1 MPEQAANGRGI
12 AGLAALAIFSALLI
26 SLSGCI
32 QIADDSQLPGNPS
45 SVQQAPYYPS
55 SVPNFSSG
63 RLPYPNTS
71 GALGGSNLSSLLALA
86 RYMMAVSNGSGF
98 PMQNSSGTDA
108 SQLALIQQ
116 IMSGANGTGGMSAQQ
131 LAFIQ
136 QMLANRS
143 TGGYAPSGLQP
154 QQLAALQQMMGSSGG
169 SGAGAG
175 QLSALQQMIQ
185 SGGSGT
191 GGLSAQQLAALQQMM
206 GSSGSGTGGMSAEQL
221 AALQQMMGSSGSS
234 TGTPVAQPSPSIA
247 DSAPVTAPAANG
259 AVSVTYFYK
268 PGCPYCAKVAP
279 LITQMKQ
286 DFGNYNWSDVN
297 VETSGGY
304 AQFVSTIHRLN
315 LPASYFVVPFVA
327 VNDRALVGVS
337 EINSSLPSVLA
348 GLS

>member
-1 MPEQAANGRGI
+1 MLEQGAKGRGI
-12 AGLAALAIFSALLI
+12 ACLAALAIFCALLL

-32 QIADDSQLPGNPS
+32 QVADDSQFPGNSS
-45 SVQQAPYYPS
+45 SVQQAPYNPS

-63 RLPYPNTS
+63 RLPYPNAS

-86 RYMMAVSNGSGF
+86 RYMMAVGNGSGF

-108 SQLALIQQ
+108 SQLALIRQ
-116 IMSGANGTGGMSAQQ
+116 MMAGANGTGGMSAQQ
-131 LAFIQ
+131 LA
-136 QMLANRS
+136 
-143 TGGYAPSGLQP
+143 
-154 QQLAALQQMMGSSGG
+154 ALQQMMGSSGS

-185 SGGSGT
+185 SGSSGT

-206 GSSGSGTGGMSAEQL
+206 GSSSSGTGGMSAEQL
-221 AALQQMMGSSGSS
+221 AALQQMMGSSSS
-234 TGTPVAQPSPSIA
+234 GTGTTVAQPPPPTN
-247 DSAPVTAPAANG
+247 DFAPVAPPAANG
-259 AVSVTYFYK
+259 VVSVTYFYK

-286 DFGNYNWSDVN
+286 DFPNYNWSDVD

-304 AQFVSTIHRLN
+304 AQFASTIHRLN
-315 LPASYFVVPFVA
+315 LPTSYFVVPFVA
-327 VNDRALVGVS
+327 VNNRALVGVS
-337 EINSSLPSVLA
+337 EINDSLPSVLA